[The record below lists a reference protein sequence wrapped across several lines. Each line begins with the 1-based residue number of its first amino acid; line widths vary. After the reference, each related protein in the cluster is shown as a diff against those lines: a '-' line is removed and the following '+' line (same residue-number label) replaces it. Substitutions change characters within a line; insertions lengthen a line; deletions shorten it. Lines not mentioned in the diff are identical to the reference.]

1 MEYDK
6 SNSVIRL
13 NYTNKINSV
22 HCIVGENGSGKTRLM
37 NSLLEKDRQAIN
49 KFFKDIDDIFDYSFV
64 KFSSAVELYRLKEL
78 PEKSIDISTSAFL
91 NTMNLVNLNR
101 EDSINQVEVI
111 SSYYNKKEEHTKWE
125 DLIELSGKTVSLRL
139 NQIGE
144 GIKSYGKTY
153 LKGTGGIEEYE
164 AIIKKISS
172 SDDRN
177 TVLRTL
183 MRKFFAVYATE
194 ILPQF
199 EYIEKKRIEQKSE
212 SNEESK
218 LLLENIDFK
227 SLELRDGFY
236 KDLEKYFKA
245 DTLDQDKISQLPNFF
260 KDLRII
266 VDNVEKKLDFTDETD
281 RETLK
286 VILKSLRKDGSDNS
300 ISQEVF
306 SILEFE
312 WNGLSSGE
320 LALINLFGRLN
331 SIKNKVKKNVV
342 LLLDEVDLGLH
353 PEWQRKW
360 VNNVLPIIGKI
371 MEKQNGS
378 VRVVVTT
385 HSPIILST
393 HSPIILSDFLAE
405 DVIYLP
411 EEPNKIL
418 KTFGQNIYT
427 LFKNSFFLEA
437 PKGAF
442 SEQVIEDLLE
452 IFGASSNKRIIQET
466 NTYKEF
472 IERYG
477 LQFNDKTPIKEV
489 QQFFEKL
496 VDTIGEDIIR
506 NHLKKQMEK
515 ASWYYKLNYEEQ
527 IQEKIDELKKRI
539 KELEEEK
546 EVKNSNRKN
555 N

>member
-1 MEYDK
+1 MLNNS
-6 SNSVIRL
+6 SNPKNRL
-13 NYTNKINSV
+13 HYINNIDTL
-22 HCIVGENGSGKTRLM
+22 HCVVGANGSGKTRLL
-37 NSLLEKDRQAIN
+37 NFLLKKDKDSIA
-49 KFFKDIDDIFDYSFV
+49 KFYKYDEVISDFSFIKYSASIELNNLSDIPSG
-64 KFSSAVELYRLKEL
+64 SM
-78 PEKSIDISTSAFL
+78 DISTSAFL
-91 NTMNLVNLNR
+91 NTMDLVNLNR
-101 EDSINQVEVI
+101 EDSIKQVKVI
-111 SSYYNKKEEHTKWE
+111 SDYFNEGEEGTRWQE
-125 DLIELSGKTVSLRL
+125 LIELSGKTVSLKL
-139 NQIGE
+139 NKIGE
-144 GIKSYGKTY
+144 AIDSYGNTY
-153 LKGTGGIEEYE
+153 LKGTNFLKEIED
-164 AIIKKISS
+164 KITDIPKNSYK
-172 SDDRN
+172 N
-177 TVLRTL
+177 KVLKIL
-183 MRKFFAVYATE
+183 MRKFFAILATD
-194 ILPQF
+194 ILPLF
-199 EYIEKKRIEQKSE
+199 KYSEKAKAMVEIESNKKGLIELLEYI
-212 SNEESK
+212 
-218 LLLENIDFK
+218 D
-227 SLELRDGFY
+227 LRTIKIKDEFY
-236 KDLEKYFKA
+236 KVLEKYLKIENS
-245 DTLDQDKISQLPNFF
+245 DNIDDKISQLSDFF
-260 KDLRII
+260 EDLGVVIS
-266 VDNVEKKLDFTDETD
+266 NVEKALNFTVDND
-281 RETLK
+281 RKILK
-286 VILKSLRKDGSDNS
+286 IILKSLSKDESDNW

-306 SILEFE
+306 SVLEFK

-331 SIKNKVKKNVV
+331 DIKNITGENVI

-353 PEWQRKW
+353 PEWQRRW
-360 VNNVLPIIGKI
+360 MRNVLPIIGNI
-371 MEKQNGS
+371 MKKKNGE
-378 VRVVVTT
+378 VR
-385 HSPIILST
+385 IILST

-539 KELEEEK
+539 KELEEER

>member
-1 MEYDK
+1 MLNNS
-6 SNSVIRL
+6 SNPKNRL
-13 NYTNKINSV
+13 NYTNNIDTL
-22 HCIVGENGSGKTRLM
+22 HCVVGANGSGKTRLL
-37 NSLLEKDRQAIN
+37 NSLLEKDRDSIA
-49 KFFKDIDDIFDYSFV
+49 KFYKYDEVISDFSFIKYSA
-64 KFSSAVELYRLKEL
+64 SVELNNLSVI
-78 PEKSIDISTSAFL
+78 PSGSMDISTSAFL
-91 NTMNLVNLNR
+91 NTMDLVNLNR
-101 EDSINQVEVI
+101 EDAIKQVKVI
-111 SSYYNKKEEHTKWE
+111 SDYFNEGEEGTRWQE
-125 DLIELSGKTVSLRL
+125 LIELSGKTVSLKL
-139 NQIGE
+139 NRIGE
-144 GIKSYGKTY
+144 AIGSYGNTY
-153 LKGTGGIEEYE
+153 LKGTNFLKEIED
-164 AIIKKISS
+164 KITNIP
-172 SDDRN
+172 RYGYKN
-177 TVLRTL
+177 KVLKIL
-183 MRKFFAVYATE
+183 MRKFFAILATD
-194 ILPQF
+194 ILPLF
-199 EYIEKKRIEQKSE
+199 KYSEKAKAMEEIE
-212 SNEESK
+212 SNKKGLIRLVEQ
-218 LLLENIDFK
+218 IDLK
-227 SLELRDGFY
+227 TIQIKGEFY
-236 KDLEKYFKA
+236 KDLENF
-245 DTLDQDKISQLPNFF
+245 LKIDNSDYNIEEKITQISDFF
-260 KDLRII
+260 EDLGVVIS
-266 VDNVEKKLDFTDETD
+266 NVEKDLSFTVDND
-281 RETLK
+281 RKILK
-286 VILKSLRKDGSDNS
+286 IILKSLSKDESDNW

-306 SILEFE
+306 SVLEFK

-331 SIKNKVKKNVV
+331 DIKNITGENVI

-353 PEWQRKW
+353 PEWQRRW
-360 VNNVLPIIGKI
+360 MRNVLPIIGNI
-371 MEKQNGS
+371 MKKKNGE
-378 VRVVVTT
+378 VR
-385 HSPIILST
+385 IILST

-515 ASWYYKLNYEEQ
+515 ASWYYELSYEEQ

-546 EVKNSNRKN
+546 EVKNSNRKK
-555 N
+555 